1 MAKAL
6 HTHHFMLI
14 EGNGDIYCPFV
25 KELGMIR
32 AEYMTLII
40 KFKKIDITYT
50 CNLLIPLINKN
61 LTLRFTVTP

>member
-1 MAKAL
+1 MGNVLEMKSTTSNLGKASSSRSMMAKAL

-25 KELGMIR
+25 KEQGMIR

-40 KFKKIDITYT
+40 KF
-50 CNLLIPLINKN
+50 
-61 LTLRFTVTP
+61 

>member
-1 MAKAL
+1 MGNVLEMKSTTSNLGKASSSRSMMAKAL

-14 EGNGDIYCPFV
+14 EGNGDIPVYCPIV

-40 KFKKIDITYT
+40 KF
-50 CNLLIPLINKN
+50 
-61 LTLRFTVTP
+61 